1 MTPSNSLGK
10 REGITIMGELMPRP
24 REAIRELRGAD
35 PLAPRLPVRVQRSVD
50 RESAWGLVSA
60 ARAQAAAFAA
70 EARVE
75 AVELVTERAMFG
87 LDRLHRVEAA
97 MVKDDPIKA
106 AQYSGLVDDF
116 LFIARSELRHL
127 PREF

>member
-1 MTPSNSLGK
+1 
-10 REGITIMGELMPRP
+10 MPRP
-24 REAIRELRGAD
+24 REAAHALRGAD
-35 PLAPRLPVRVQRSVD
+35 AFVPCLSLKLQRAVD

-60 ARAQAAAFAA
+60 ARAQAASFAA

-75 AVELVTERAMFG
+75 AVELVTERAMLG

-106 AQYSGLVDDF
+106 AEYAGLVDDY
-116 LFIARSELRHL
+116 LMIARSELRRL
-127 PREF
+127 PREI

>member
-1 MTPSNSLGK
+1 MPSNPLGK
-10 REGITIMGELMPRP
+10 EMEGITHMGELVPRP
-24 REAIRELRGAD
+24 REAAHVLRDAD
-35 PLAPRLPVRVQRSVD
+35 PLAPRLPVKVQRAVD

-97 MVKDDPIKA
+97 MVRDDPIKA
-106 AQYSGLVDDF
+106 VQYGSLIDDF
-116 LFIARSELRHL
+116 LMIARSELRHL

>member
-1 MTPSNSLGK
+1 MPSHPLGK
-10 REGITIMGELMPRP
+10 DMEGITHMSELVPRP
-24 REAIRELRGAD
+24 REAAHVLRGAD
-35 PLAPRLPVRVQRSVD
+35 PLAARLSVKVQRAVD
-50 RESAWGLVSA
+50 RESALVSA

-87 LDRLHRVEAA
+87 LDRQLRVEAA
-97 MVKDDPIKA
+97 MVRDDPIMA
-106 AQYSGLVDDF
+106 AQYAGLVDG
-116 LFIARSELRHL
+116 LLMIARSELRHL

>member
-1 MTPSNSLGK
+1 MK
-10 REGITIMGELMPRP
+10 
-24 REAIRELRGAD
+24 
-35 PLAPRLPVRVQRSVD
+35 VQRAVD

-60 ARAQAAAFAA
+60 ARAQAASFAA

-75 AVELVTERAMFG
+75 AVELVTERAMLG

-97 MVKDDPIKA
+97 MSKQDPVRA
-106 AQYSGLVDDF
+106 ERFNGLVEDF
-116 LFIARSELRHL
+116 LMVARSELRRL